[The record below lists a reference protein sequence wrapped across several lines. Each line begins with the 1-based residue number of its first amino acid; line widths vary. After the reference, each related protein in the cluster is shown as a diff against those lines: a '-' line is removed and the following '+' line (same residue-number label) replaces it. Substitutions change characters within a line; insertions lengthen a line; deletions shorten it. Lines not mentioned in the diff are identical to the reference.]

1 MYRFALKEVNER
13 FTADLS
19 PSTGT
24 DTVAC
29 AQPSRVAHFAVE
41 KKKSFFKCGVWII
54 PATMWM
60 QSTLGLLSIFWTC
73 NYKYCDLR
81 CA

>member
-1 MYRFALKEVNER
+1 MYYFALKEVNER

-29 AQPSRVAHFAVE
+29 AQPSRVAHFAME
-41 KKKSFFKCGVWII
+41 KKKLLLNAACG
-54 PATMWM
+54 
-60 QSTLGLLSIFWTC
+60 
-73 NYKYCDLR
+73 
-81 CA
+81 